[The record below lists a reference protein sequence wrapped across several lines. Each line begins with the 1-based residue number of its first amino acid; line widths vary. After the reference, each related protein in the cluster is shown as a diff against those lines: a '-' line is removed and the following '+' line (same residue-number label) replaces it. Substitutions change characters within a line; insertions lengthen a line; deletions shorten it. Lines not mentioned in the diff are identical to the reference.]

1 MGLCGAEMAY
11 GQDCWRMRTLLGLC
25 AHVHGAMQRF
35 QWTCRL
41 PLSTRV
47 RKTCRF
53 AYTTRLTF
61 DSTFEAPIT
70 TCFMMMVSMWYV
82 RSEAPF
88 RAGLFYCCNGVGS
101 MIGGILSY
109 GIGQINGFPVWK
121 AVFLVCGGM
130 TVIWG
135 VVLLFLLPDSIL
147 SARFFDLEE
156 KALLIA
162 RARLA
167 KTGVLN
173 KSIKWYQIREV
184 FMDAQVWILIIFTLL
199 NEVINGGVANF
210 GKLIIKGLVGDPLRT
225 VALGIPQG
233 AFQGTIQ
240 ILPSQLEEPH
250 DCVSNTFQVFWILS
264 GTFVASK
271 FRNMRTIV
279 MTLWVSGCTK
289 SYTLMLSSG

>member
-1 MGLCGAEMAY
+1 
-11 GQDCWRMRTLLGLC
+11 
-25 AHVHGAMQRF
+25 
-35 QWTCRL
+35 
-41 PLSTRV
+41 
-47 RKTCRF
+47 
-53 AYTTRLTF
+53 
-61 DSTFEAPIT
+61 
-70 TCFMMMVSMWYV
+70 MMVSMWYV

-135 VVLLFLLPDSIL
+135 VVLLLLLPDSIL
-147 SARFFDLEE
+147 SAKFFDLEE

-184 FMDAQVWILIIFTLL
+184 FTDAQVWILIIFTLL

-225 VALGIPQG
+225 TALGIPQG
-233 AFQGTIQ
+233 AFQGMAA
-240 ILPSQLEEPH
+240 PSSSQLVEPH
-250 DCVSNTFQVFWILS
+250 DCKSNTFPVFWILS

-279 MTLWVSGCTK
+279 MTLWVSCRTR
-289 SYTLMLSSG
+289 SCALMSELWLTLLSLFS